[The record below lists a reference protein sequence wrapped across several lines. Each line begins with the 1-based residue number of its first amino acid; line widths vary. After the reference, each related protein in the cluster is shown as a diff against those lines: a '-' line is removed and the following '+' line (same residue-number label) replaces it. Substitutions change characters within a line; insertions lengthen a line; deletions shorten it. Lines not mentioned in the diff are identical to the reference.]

1 MLGIQLQLVNG
12 LQGVYSWSPDAA
24 VQDVSQH
31 LHPFPVT
38 SDARLVQP
46 LVSDVL
52 HVSCRQR
59 HSQGI
64 A

>member
-1 MLGIQLQLVNG
+1 MLGVQLQLANG
-12 LQGVYSWSPDAA
+12 LQGVDSWSPDAA
-24 VQDVSQH
+24 LQDVSQH

-46 LVSDVL
+46 LVPNVL
-52 HVSCRQR
+52 HISCWQC